1 MQSIR
6 VHVIM
11 KDVHRTKYE
20 IAVTYIV
27 GSSSLQLVVVSS
39 NLYRKK

>member
-11 KDVHRTKYE
+11 KYVHRTKYE
-20 IAVTYIV
+20 VAVTCIV